1 LTFSTIDIFC
11 HIVDNFGDIG
21 VVYRFARALKAA
33 LPDITMRVFVDDLNT
48 FKAIY
53 PAIDPQK
60 TIQNHESI
68 IWVDS
73 SRLDNT
79 LVTQLGVAELVF
91 ETFACEIP
99 PIYMKRA
106 YHESTLLINLEH
118 LSAEEWV
125 EGYHGKESLLPEGTL
140 EKFYFMPGFTENT
153 GGLIPNM
160 TSPIKITSRKER
172 IDSIR
177 SLIPEYN
184 RNCIQYSDNMIYGSI
199 FTYHRNLNQLVKD
212 CIAFSS
218 PVTLLAFGQKTIS
231 SIRKTLENHHITPA
245 ANGVHTIETCT
256 VIEMPFIPQQNY
268 DQLLQ
273 LMDFN
278 IVRGEDSLT
287 RAVLSGKPFIW
298 NAYLQDNRYQIVK
311 VEALCSIMHRWI
323 VNSQDFD
330 EYQRLMIAF
339 NSVPSES
346 DTYQTNESF
355 RYFLNNLKIFEHS
368 INEMSYFMTRNCDLI
383 KKITTFIR
391 NYPNITG

>member
-1 LTFSTIDIFC
+1 LKFSTIDIFC

-21 VVYRFARALKAA
+21 VVYRFARTLKAA
-33 LPDITMRVFVDDLNT
+33 LPDSTMRVFVDDLTT
-48 FKAIY
+48 FKAVCS
-53 PAIDPQK
+53 AIDPQK
-60 TIQNHESI
+60 TIQHHENI

-73 SRLDNT
+73 SRLNDT
-79 LVTQLGVAELVF
+79 LVSQLGVAELVF

-99 PIYMKRA
+99 PVYMKRA

-125 EGYHGKESLLPEGTL
+125 EGYHEKESLLPEGTL
-140 EKFYFMPGFTENT
+140 KKFYFMPGFTENT

-160 TSPIKITSRKER
+160 TSPINTTSHKER
-172 IDSIR
+172 IDTIR
-177 SLIPEYN
+177 SLIPDSI
-184 RNCIQYSDNMIYGSI
+184 RNYIPDSEKMMYGSV
-199 FTYHRNLNQLVKD
+199 FTYLRHLDQLVKD
-212 CIAFSS
+212 CTLMSK
-218 PVTLLAFGQKTIS
+218 PVTLFAFGQKTIS
-231 SIRKTLENHHITPA
+231 SFRKTLENHHITPSN
-245 ANGVHTIETCT
+245 NGVHTIETCT
-256 VIEMPFIPQQNY
+256 IIEMPFIPQQNY

-278 IVRGEDSLT
+278 IIRGEDSLT

-311 VEALCSIMHRWI
+311 VEALCTIMHRWI
-323 VNSQDFD
+323 ENSQDFD

-346 DTYQTNESF
+346 DTYQTDESF

-383 KKITTFIR
+383 KKITTFLR
-391 NYPNITG
+391 DYPNITG

>member
-1 LTFSTIDIFC
+1 MRFSTIDIFC

-21 VVYRFARALKAA
+21 VVYRFARALRAA
-33 LPDITMRVFVDDLNT
+33 LSDSTMRVFVDDLTT
-48 FKAIY
+48 FKAICSS
-53 PAIDPQK
+53 IDPQQ
-60 TIQNHESI
+60 TIQEHESI
-68 IWVDS
+68 IWIDS
-73 SRLDNT
+73 SRLDEA

-99 PIYMKRA
+99 QVYMKRA

-125 EGYHGKESLLPEGTL
+125 EGYHGKESLLPEGAI
-140 EKFYFMPGFTENT
+140 KKYYFMPGFTENT

-160 TSPIKITSRKER
+160 TSPIKITSHKER
-172 IDSIR
+172 IDTIR
-177 SLIPEYN
+177 SIVPDYIHKYIP
-184 RNCIQYSDNMIYGSI
+184 YSENMIYGSI
-199 FTYHRNLNQLVKD
+199 FTYHRNLDQLVKD
-212 CIAFSS
+212 CVAFSS
-218 PVTLLAFGQKTIS
+218 PVTLLAFGQKTINS
-231 SIRKTLENHHITPA
+231 FHKTLQNHHNTPSD
-245 ANGVHTIETCT
+245 NGVHTIETCT
-256 VIEMPFIPQQNY
+256 IIEMPFIPQQNF

-346 DTYQTNESF
+346 DIYQTGESF

>member
-11 HIVDNFGDIG
+11 HVVDNFGDIG

-33 LPDITMRVFVDDLNT
+33 LPNSTMRVFIDDLNT
-48 FKAIY
+48 FKAIC
-53 PAIDPQK
+53 ATIDPHK
-60 TIQNHESI
+60 TIQEHESI

-73 SRLDNT
+73 LRLDET
-79 LVTQLGVAELVF
+79 LVAQLGIAELVF

-99 PIYMKRA
+99 PAYLKRA
-106 YHESTLLINLEH
+106 YYESTLLINLEH

-125 EGYHGKESLLPEGTL
+125 EGYHCKESLLHEGTL
-140 EKFYFMPGFTENT
+140 KKFYFMPGFTEHT
-153 GGLIPNM
+153 GGLIPNE
-160 TSPIKITSRKER
+160 SRPVSITSSKER
-172 IDSIR
+172 IDALL
-177 SLIPEYN
+177 SLIPDHLHKY
-184 RNCIQYSDNMIYGSI
+184 IQDSGSMIYGSV
-199 FTYHRNLNQLVKD
+199 FTYRRNLDKFIED
-212 CIAFSS
+212 CVSISS
-218 PVTLLAFGQKTIS
+218 SITLLAFGQKTIHS
-231 SIRKTLENHHITPA
+231 FRTTLEHLHITPSA
-245 ANGVHTIETCT
+245 DGVHTIKT
-256 VIEMPFIPQQNY
+256 VRIIEMPFIAQQNY

-298 NAYLQDNRYQIVK
+298 NAYLQDNRYQVVK

-323 VNSQDFD
+323 DNPRDFE

-339 NSVPSES
+339 NSVPEES
-346 DTYQTNESF
+346 DTYQTDESF
-355 RYFLNNLKIFEHS
+355 RFFLNNLKIFEHS

-391 NYPNITG
+391 DYPNI